1 MKKLILALSLFST
14 ISAFSQVI
22 PISTARNTSLGS
34 TVTVSGVVTNGSEF
48 GQIRYLQDGTA
59 GIAAYGGS
67 VGSINRGDSI
77 TVTGPLTEFSGL
89 LEIGTGQAG
98 GNPTYINHGPA
109 VIQPQPLT
117 VPITA
122 INELVEGQLVV
133 VNNVNFTTT
142 GTFPTNGTGNNLVVT
157 NGTNNLNVRIN
168 TSTNID
174 GTPIPTGTV
183 SITGIVS
190 QFNSD
195 YQLIPRD
202 LNDITTYVAPDR
214 EINVLVNGATQLSGT
229 TAYLGASTSATIVIE
244 NLGVGNLN
252 VSNVVI
258 TGAQQSAFTS
268 NIATGNLGP
277 NSTNPYTLT
286 ITPTTAGTQDATLT
300 ITSNDADEANYV
312 IHFQAAGTD
321 GFATQPTANPS
332 SITFTTNKAYKII
345 GEYPTS
351 NGASQYLVLWNNG
364 AAVNGVPVDGQ
375 SYKRGDVIGNAKV
388 AYVGSATTFTPRG
401 IIANQNYHFAVFA
414 FNGSNGIENYLTTN
428 PTVANVT
435 SNGQEIGNFYNAV
448 STDAATFPADLRNVI
463 NPHTYITYYNFLQT
477 NVNNFALKDT
487 TNGRSYIECMYS
499 GHKEVFDGTFTWSDA
514 QFSREHVYA
523 HSWMPGNPYNDP
535 EKPVYA
541 DQHNLFPVRMPNVNA
556 VRSNYPFGNVIN
568 ASNTYLGTKKGTN
581 AVGQD
586 VYEPRDEIKG
596 DVARA
601 LMYMASSYNT
611 TNGFNWGFRDTISIW
626 TMPYGQD
633 PAVILQWHFQDLP
646 DDYEIARNEYI
657 YSVQG
662 NRNPFIDSV
671 HFACHI
677 NFKNMSYIA
686 EACGSVSIEEV
697 VTDKNISIYPVPA
710 KESLNLVIDNAT
722 ISSIELIDLQG
733 RTILTKE
740 GNNANLVTIP
750 VSEITAGTYLVNVV
764 TAKGSITKKVIIE

>member
-1 MKKLILALSLFST
+1 MKKLLVALSIFST
-14 ISAFSQVI
+14 SIAFSQVI
-22 PISTARNTSLGS
+22 SISSARNTSLGS
-34 TVTVSGVVTNGSEF
+34 TVTVSGVVTNGSEL
-48 GQIRYLQDGTA
+48 GPIRYLQDGTA
-59 GIAAYGGS
+59 GIAAYGGA

-109 VIQPQPLT
+109 VVQPQPLT

-122 INELVEGQLVV
+122 INENLEGQLVV
-133 VNNVNFTTT
+133 VNNVTFTST
-142 GTFPTNGTGNNLVVT
+142 GNFPTGGSGNNVTVT
-157 NGTNNLNVRIN
+157 NGTNNLSIRIN

-183 SITGIVS
+183 SIVGIVS

-195 YQLIPRD
+195 YQIIPRD
-202 LNDITTYVAPDR
+202 LNDITAYVAPDR
-214 EINVLVNGATQLSGT
+214 EINVLVNGTNQLTGT
-229 TAYLGASTSATIVIE
+229 TAHLGNATSATIVIE
-244 NLGVGNLN
+244 NLGIGNLT
-252 VSNVVI
+252 VSNVAI
-258 TGAQQSAFTS
+258 TGPQAAAFTTT
-268 NIATGNLGP
+268 IATGDLGP
-277 NSTNPYTLT
+277 NSTNPFTLT
-286 ITPTTAGTQDATLT
+286 IAPTTLGTQNATLT

-312 IHFQAAGTD
+312 IHFEAAGSD
-321 GFATQPTANPS
+321 GFATEPTENPT
-332 SITFTTNKAYKII
+332 SINFTTNKAYKLI
-345 GEYPTS
+345 GEYQAS
-351 NGASQYLVLWNNG
+351 AGASQYLVLWNNG
-364 AAVNGVPVDGQ
+364 AAVTGVPQDGQ

-401 IIANQNYHFAVFA
+401 IIANQNYHFAIYA

-435 SNGQEIGNFYNAV
+435 SNGAEIGTYYDAV
-448 STDAATFPADLRNVI
+448 STNLATFPADLRNVI
-463 NPHTYITYYNFLQT
+463 NPHTYITYYNYLQT
-477 NVNNFALKDT
+477 NINNFALKDT
-487 TNGRSYIECMYS
+487 TEGRSYIECVYS
-499 GHKEVFDGTFTWSDA
+499 GHKEVINGTFTWNEA

-523 HSWMPGNPYNDP
+523 HSWMPGNPYNEP
-535 EKPVYA
+535 EKPVYS

-556 VRSNYPFGNVIN
+556 VRSNYPFGNVVTPN
-568 ASNTYLGTKKGTN
+568 STYLDTKRGNN
-581 AVGQD
+581 AVGQV

-601 LMYMASSYNT
+601 LMYMAASYNT
-611 TNGFNWGFRDTISIW
+611 TNDFNWGFRDTINMW

-633 PAVILQWHFQDLP
+633 PAVLIEWHFQDLP

-677 NFKNMSYIA
+677 NFKNMTYLA
-686 EACGSVSIEEV
+686 EACASVSIEEV

-710 KESLNLVIDNAT
+710 KETLNLVIDNAT
-722 ISSIELIDLQG
+722 ITSVELIDLQG
-733 RTILTKE
+733 RTIFTKD

-750 VSEITAGTYLVNVV
+750 VSGITAGTYLLNVN
-764 TAKGSITKKVIIE
+764 TAKGAITKKVIIE